1 MTAYPLALQ
10 RLAAY
15 YSKLPGIGR
24 RTAERLAMASM
35 DWSDADLQGFAE
47 TIGTL
52 KARIRRCSVCG
63 NLSEEETCPIC
74 LDGTRQRNVICVV
87 EQPSQLIVVENSG
100 SFHGMY
106 HVLGGKLSPLSGK
119 GPEDLRIKELRERL
133 TGGDVTEL
141 ILATSPDVEGEA
153 TAHFLAQ
160 EFADLPIRITR
171 IASGVPIGSDLTYA
185 DAATLAIAIGSRRTL
200 GE

>member
-1 MTAYPLALQ
+1 MAAYPPALQ

-24 RTAERLAMASM
+24 RTAERLALASM
-35 DWSDADLQGFAE
+35 DWTEADLQGFAE
-47 TIGTL
+47 TLGTL
-52 KARIRRCSVCG
+52 KSRIRRCVVCG
-63 NLSEEETCPIC
+63 NLSEDETCEIC
-74 LDGTRQRNVICVV
+74 RDGQRQRNVICVV
-87 EQPSQLIVVENSG
+87 EQPSQLMVVENSG
-100 SFHGMY
+100 CFHGQY
-106 HVLGGKLSPLSGK
+106 HVLGGKLAPLSGK

-133 TGGDVTEL
+133 IGGEVTEL

-160 EFADLPIRITR
+160 ELADLPIRITR

>member
-1 MTAYPLALQ
+1 MAAYPPALQ

-24 RTAERLAMASM
+24 RTAERLALASM
-35 DWSDADLQGFAE
+35 DWTESDLQGFAE
-47 TIGTL
+47 TLGTL
-52 KARIRRCSVCG
+52 KSRIRKCAICG
-63 NLSEEETCPIC
+63 NLSEDETCEIC
-74 LDGTRQRNVICVV
+74 QDGQRQRNVICVV
-87 EQPSQLIVVENSG
+87 EQPSQLMVVENSG
-100 SFHGMY
+100 CFRGLY
-106 HVLGGKLSPLSGK
+106 HVLGGKLAPLSGK

-133 TGGDVTEL
+133 MGGGVTEL